1 MAILPKMRTITH
13 CTTISRENEDNI
25 QFLAIAIRNFHSATN
40 NETTVREDYIT
51 ILEQYNTFQQYT
63 IGLIEAM
70 YDIHRKEQGYPSLHL
85 FKNPQPQP
93 LTQSYS
99 SKDKVARS
107 NEPNEVREIEADEL
121 STAPHYPSIKYR
133 FKPVEQPVEK
143 LAEEQLKPIEMPLE
157 TITEEKDVPT
167 PVSPVQEEVVEKVK
181 EIEPRKSERKR
192 SAPVRYEDEPVLFVS
207 PKKCRVI

>member
-1 MAILPKMRTITH
+1 MRTITL

-93 LTQSYS
+93 CLLNLLL
-99 SKDKVARS
+99 VH
-107 NEPNEVREIEADEL
+107 L
-121 STAPHYPSIKYR
+121 
-133 FKPVEQPVEK
+133 
-143 LAEEQLKPIEMPLE
+143 PLH
-157 TITEEKDVPT
+157 
-167 PVSPVQEEVVEKVK
+167 
-181 EIEPRKSERKR
+181 
-192 SAPVRYEDEPVLFVS
+192 LFVLMS
-207 PKKCRVI
+207 LVFHH

>member
-1 MAILPKMRTITH
+1 MRSITH
-13 CTTISRENEDNI
+13 TTTISGENEEKI
-25 QFLAIAIRNFHSATN
+25 QYLANAIRNFHSATN
-40 NETTVREDYIT
+40 NETTVRNDFIT

-85 FKNPQPQP
+85 FKNSQPQP

-99 SKDKVARS
+99 KKDKVARS

-121 STAPHYPSIKYR
+121 STAPHYPLIEYQL
-133 FKPVEQPVEK
+133 KPVEQPLEK
-143 LAEEQLKPIEMPLE
+143 IAEQ
-157 TITEEKDVPT
+157 EKVPT
-167 PVSPVQEEVVEKVK
+167 PVSPVQNVVEKVNDIELK

-192 SAPVRYEDEPVLFVS
+192 SAPVRYEDEPVQFVS
-207 PKKCRVI
+207 PKKCRAI